1 MNIAVAQSG
10 GPTAAINASLA
21 GVFVEAVKNDE
32 IKKVYGFKNGIE
44 GVLRNDAVDLS
55 EYLSDNRDIEVLKLT
70 PSTVLGSCRLK
81 LKSPEEN
88 EEQYKKIL
96 EVFESLDIGAF
107 FYIGGNDSMDTVLK
121 LSDYFKSV
129 GKDIKVMG
137 IPKTIDNDLVLTD
150 HTPGFGSAAK
160 YIATTV
166 SEIIRDSQVYALT
179 SVTVIEIMGRDAG
192 WLTAATSVLRRMGED
207 APHLI
212 YLPEVPVTKEKILEE
227 IKDAHNH
234 HKACIVAVSEG
245 IKTPDGKYLAEDNLS
260 GCVDVFGHKYLSGVG
275 KYLENLISTEL
286 SCKVRSVELNVMQRC
301 SSHLASLTDIDES
314 QEIGSAAVRYALL
327 GHTGEMMV
335 FVRKGNNPY
344 AVEISSADIKD
355 IANKEKLF
363 PREWI
368 NEKGNNI
375 KDEAIDYFMPL
386 IQGEVNLFKENGL
399 PVHLRIK

>member
-21 GVFVEAVKNDE
+21 GVFTEALKCNE
-32 IKKVYGFKNGIE
+32 IKTVFGFKNGID

-55 EYLSDNRDIEVLKLT
+55 DYLKTDEDIEVLKLT

-81 LKSPEEN
+81 LKSYEESK
-88 EEQYKKIL
+88 EQYEKIL
-96 EVFESLDIGAF
+96 EVFESRDIGAF

-121 LSDYFKSV
+121 LSEYFRKI
-129 GKDIKVMG
+129 GKDIKVIG
-137 IPKTIDNDLVLTD
+137 IPKTIDNDLVATD

-166 SEIIRDSQVYALT
+166 AEIIRDSQVYALT

-192 WLTAATSVLRRMGED
+192 WLTAASSVLKTMGED

-212 YLPEVPVTKEKILEE
+212 YLPEVPVTKEKILNE
-227 IKDAHNH
+227 IKEAHKH
-234 HKACIVAVSEG
+234 HKACVVAVSEG

-260 GCVDVFGHKYLSGVG
+260 GNVDVFGHKYLSGVG
-275 KYLENLISTEL
+275 KYLENLISSEL
-286 SCKVRSVELNVMQRC
+286 SCKVRSVELNIMQRC
-301 SSHLASLTDIDES
+301 SSHLASLTDIEES
-314 QEIGSAAVRYALL
+314 QQIGAAAVRHALS
-327 GHTGEMMV
+327 GNTGEMMI
-335 FVRKGNNPY
+335 FVRKSDKPY
-344 AVEISSADIKD
+344 EIEISSADIKS

-368 NEKGNNI
+368 NEEGNNI
-375 KDEAIDYFMPL
+375 KDEALDYFMPL
-386 IQGEVNLFKENGL
+386 IQGEVSLFKKNGL
-399 PVHLRIK
+399 PVHTIIK

>member
-21 GVFVEAVKNDE
+21 GVFTEAVKNAN
-32 IKKVYGFKNGIE
+32 IGTIYGFKNGIS
-44 GVLRNDAVDLS
+44 GVLRDDAVDLS
-55 EYLSDNRDIEVLKLT
+55 EYLKDDRDVEMLKLT

-81 LKSPEEN
+81 LKNIDESK
-88 EEQYKKIL
+88 EQYEKIL
-96 EVFESLDIGAF
+96 EVFEKRDIGAF

-121 LSDYFKSV
+121 LSDYFRSI

-137 IPKTIDNDLVLTD
+137 VPKTIDNDLVLTD

-166 SEIIRDSQVYALT
+166 AEIIRDSQVYDLT

-192 WLTAATSVLRRMGED
+192 WLTASTSVLRTIGEE

-212 YLPEVPVTKEKILEE
+212 YLPEVPVTKEKILDE
-227 IKDAHNH
+227 IKEAHKK

-275 KYLENLISTEL
+275 KYLENLISSEL
-286 SCKVRSVELNVMQRC
+286 SCKVRSIELNVMQRC
-301 SSHLASLTDIDES
+301 SSHSASLTDIEES
-314 QEIGSAAVRYALL
+314 QKIGAAAVKYALM
-327 GHTGEMMV
+327 GHTGEMMI
-335 FVRKGNNPY
+335 FERKGNNPY
-344 AVEISSADIKD
+344 VVEISSADIKS
-355 IANKEKLF
+355 IANKEKCF
-363 PREWI
+363 PCEWI
-368 NEKGNNI
+368 NDEGNNI
-375 KDEAIDYFMPL
+375 KDEALDYFMPL
-386 IQGEVNLFKENGL
+386 IQGEVSLFKENGL
-399 PVHLRIK
+399 PIHMKIK